1 MYITGKKAQNFI
13 KQYNIAPYRTIYDC
27 YARPS
32 QNKVAA
38 WVYCRTKCHEM
49 NGHGITVLSFN
60 SCYFT
65 VAWCYTHPDTG
76 VRMLHVETYANS
88 YDMEM

>member
-1 MYITGKKAQNFI
+1 MYIKGSKALNFI
-13 KQYNIAPYRTIYDC
+13 TQYNRALYRTIYDC

-38 WVYCRTKCHEM
+38 WGYCMRKCRDM
-49 NGHGITVLSFN
+49 NGQGITVLSFN
-60 SCYFT
+60 SSYFT
-65 VAWCYTHPDTG
+65 VAWLYTHPDTG
-76 VRMLHVETYANS
+76 VLMLHVETYANS